1 MARPHTPI
9 PTVCRSASRHR
20 ADRLKNPAPRLIRFF
35 CLVLGLSAAIA
46 GGAHADTVPET
57 LIGKVVF
64 MRHALAPGNGDP
76 NNFDINDCTTQR
88 NLNEDGR
95 QQARL
100 TGQKLKALGI
110 AFETI
115 YTSEWCRCRETAKML
130 AVGKAVPLRALN
142 SFYDHYFSRD
152 ELLPLLEEKL
162 SQVRP
167 GDPPILM
174 VTHFVTIMG
183 ITGKSV
189 SSGDLVVYDPATGE
203 SEMLRL

>member
-1 MARPHTPI
+1 M
-9 PTVCRSASRHR
+9 
-20 ADRLKNPAPRLIRFF
+20 KNPAPRLIRFF
-35 CLVLGLSAAIA
+35 CLVLCLSAAIA

-130 AVGKAVPLRALN
+130 AVGKAVPLQALN

>member
-1 MARPHTPI
+1 
-9 PTVCRSASRHR
+9 
-20 ADRLKNPAPRLIRFF
+20 
-35 CLVLGLSAAIA
+35 VLCLSAAIA

-100 TGQKLKALGI
+100 TGQKLKALDI

-130 AVGKAVPLRALN
+130 SKIKSDDAPV
-142 SFYDHYFSRD
+142 
-152 ELLPLLEEKL
+152 
-162 SQVRP
+162 
-167 GDPPILM
+167 LM

>member
-1 MARPHTPI
+1 
-9 PTVCRSASRHR
+9 
-20 ADRLKNPAPRLIRFF
+20 
-35 CLVLGLSAAIA
+35 
-46 GGAHADTVPET
+46 
-57 LIGKVVF
+57 

-100 TGQKLKALGI
+100 TGQKLKALDI

-130 AVGKAVPLRALN
+130 DLGEAVPLRSLN

-152 ELLPLLEEKL
+152 ELLPLLQERL
-162 SQVRP
+162 SKIASDDAPV
-167 GDPPILM
+167 LM

-183 ITGKSV
+183 IAGKSV

>member
-1 MARPHTPI
+1 MSQFINRLACAALLTAGVFTLI
-9 PTVCRSASRHR
+9 AQSAR
-20 ADRLKNPAPRLIRFF
+20 AD
-35 CLVLGLSAAIA
+35 
-46 GGAHADTVPET
+46 T
-57 LIGKVVF
+57 LIGDLSGKVVF

-76 NNFDINDCTTQR
+76 ANFDLNDCATQR
-88 NLNEDGR
+88 NLNDDGR
-95 QQARL
+95 RQAKL
-100 TGQKLKALGI
+100 TGNKIKERNIVFSAV
-110 AFETI
+110 

-130 AVGKAVPLRALN
+130 AVGEAVPLRALN

-189 SSGDLVVYDPATGE
+189 SSGDMVVYDPATGQ
-203 SEMLRL
+203 SDMLRL

>member
-1 MARPHTPI
+1 M
-9 PTVCRSASRHR
+9 
-20 ADRLKNPAPRLIRFF
+20 L
-35 CLVLGLSAAIA
+35 CLSVAIA

-130 AVGKAVPLRALN
+130 GLGEAVPLRSLN

-152 ELLPLLEEKL
+152 ELLPLLQERL
-162 SQVRP
+162 SKIKSDDAPV
-167 GDPPILM
+167 LM